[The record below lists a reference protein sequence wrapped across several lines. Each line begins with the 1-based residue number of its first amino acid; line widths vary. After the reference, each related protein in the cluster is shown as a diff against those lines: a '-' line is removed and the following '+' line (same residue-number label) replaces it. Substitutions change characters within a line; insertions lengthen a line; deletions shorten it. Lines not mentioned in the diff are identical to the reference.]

1 MRTTLVIFVL
11 GALLWSCN
19 DSDQPE
25 KPENLIPK
33 NKMESVLYDL
43 YVINAAKGVN
53 RKLMEKNGIIPETYI
68 LTKHKI
74 DSAQFADSNSYY
86 AYNPDSYRAMV
97 ENVKKRLEKD
107 KKKYESLEKKEGKAA
122 KRRRD
127 SIKRMNTKNKDSIV
141 KSLKK
146 KVKN

>member
-1 MRTTLVIFVL
+1 MRTTLVILVL

-19 DSDQPE
+19 GSDQPE

-33 NKMESVLYDL
+33 KKMESVLYDL

-53 RKLMEKNGIIPETYI
+53 RKLMEKNGIVPETYI

-74 DSAQFADSNSYY
+74 DSTQFADSNSYY
-86 AYNPDSYRAMV
+86 AYDPDSYRVMV

-127 SIKRMNTKNKDSIV
+127 TIKRMNTKNKDSIV